1 MALPVS
7 YNVRSL
13 LVRWKTSLLA
23 MFGIG
28 LVVTVFIVLLAMVS
42 GFRLVLRATGLPDN
56 GIVTQRGS
64 NSELTS
70 WLTKDNADVISVDGR
85 VAREK
90 DGQPMASCEM
100 VVITALPRQNNGQL
114 ANVTVRG
121 VTPKAFDVRGGLN
134 FVQGRNFTPGLDEII
149 VGKQIQQRV
158 KGLDLGSKVRMQ
170 NRDWTVVGIFAA
182 DGNSFESEIW
192 GDYNVMG
199 PAFMRQGGCESLTVR
214 LTSAAVISGF
224 DKDLRANPQMQVKL
238 DPERKYYEDQAGPVA
253 GPRFRA
259 HSRSGDVAR
268 AWFLQIQYSVQLCSG
283 VSLPG
288 TGWRIARLPAGD
300 PCQRIQYC
308 DRSDRQLQRNSIC
321 FPNYQ
326 C

>member
-149 VGKQIQQRV
+149 VGKKIQQRV
-158 KGLDLGSKVRMQ
+158 KGLDLHAKSRLDS
-170 NRDWTVVGIFAA
+170 R
-182 DGNSFESEIW
+182 GNF
-192 GDYNVMG
+192 
-199 PAFMRQGGCESLTVR
+199 C
-214 LTSAAVISGF
+214 
-224 DKDLRANPQMQVKL
+224 
-238 DPERKYYEDQAGPVA
+238 
-253 GPRFRA
+253 
-259 HSRSGDVAR
+259 
-268 AWFLQIQYSVQLCSG
+268 C
-283 VSLPG
+283 
-288 TGWRIARLPAGD
+288 
-300 PCQRIQYC
+300 
-308 DRSDRQLQRNSIC
+308 
-321 FPNYQ
+321 
-326 C
+326 